1 MIKYE
6 LDDEKTTLTIYHED
20 LAKWFNETPNN
31 YNYNRDHEVAK
42 VTPGKETEF
51 AHYILKKML
60 DDAPY
65 EADDYVWTEP
75 LTYAFNELLE
85 DYKPE
90 LLTYYEDSES
100 DDDLDNEDW
109 DFLDRK

>member
-1 MIKYE
+1 MDINYKFGKSGFK

-51 AHYILKKML
+51 ANYILKKIRF
-60 DDAPY
+60 DC
-65 EADDYVWTEP
+65 
-75 LTYAFNELLE
+75 
-85 DYKPE
+85 
-90 LLTYYEDSES
+90 
-100 DDDLDNEDW
+100 
-109 DFLDRK
+109 